1 MGGDGVEHWE
11 YLKPDGLRF
20 VWDDTLFRPGTDS
33 FLLSSLPKLSAG
45 LRVCDLG
52 CGTGLL
58 GLLLLQRQS
67 ELTITGI
74 DIQPAAVALAERAAA
89 ENRLTDRL
97 TFQCIDLRQVR
108 QHFST
113 GSFDLVV
120 CNPPYYPP
128 ACGKVS
134 ADNARRTARSETEAS
149 LADICAAA
157 SYLLRWGGKFCLVHK
172 PERLTDT
179 ACALREAGMETA
191 DVARL
196 YLAGGF
202 GSAMRPESAARI
214 GLIPEEL
221 SDRVTVLGN
230 AAGSGALRY
239 ATEEGAAE
247 SALGIIRR
255 TRYIELSAHA
265 GFTDAYVE
273 RMLFPE
279 RE

>member
-97 TFQCIDLRQVR
+97 TFRCIDLRQVR

-120 CNPPYYPP
+120 ATRPIIRLP
-128 ACGKVS
+128 AEKS
-134 ADNARRTARSETEAS
+134 LRTTPARTARSETEAN

-179 ACALREAGMETA
+179 ALRS
-191 DVARL
+191 
-196 YLAGGF
+196 AGG
-202 GSAMRPESAARI
+202 GHGTQAAALRPESTGHSPFPLFDR
-214 GLIPEEL
+214 GLPG
-221 SDRVTVLGN
+221 R
-230 AAGSGALRY
+230 
-239 ATEEGAAE
+239 
-247 SALGIIRR
+247 
-255 TRYIELSAHA
+255 
-265 GFTDAYVE
+265 
-273 RMLFPE
+273 
-279 RE
+279 

>member
-1 MGGDGVEHWE
+1 MEHWE

-89 ENRLTDRL
+89 ENRLTERL
-97 TFQCIDLRQVR
+97 TFRCIDLRQVR

-128 ACGKVS
+128 ASGKVS
-134 ADNARRTARSETEAS
+134 GDSARRTARSETEAS

-157 SYLLRWGGKFCLVHK
+157 SYLLRWPDYDKKLDEFLAPWEAENGFASTCWHDIL
-172 PERLTDT
+172 
-179 ACALREAGMETA
+179 LREAGMEPKRLRFVQNRPDTA
-191 DVARL
+191 PSLFLIEGCR
-196 YLAGGF
+196 GGKP
-202 GSAMRPESAARI
+202 GVDIQPPLLLQTDTGAPT
-214 GLIPEEL
+214 GEL
-221 SDRVTVLGN
+221 NVIYFRDQEV
-230 AAGSGALRY
+230 
-239 ATEEGAAE
+239 
-247 SALGIIRR
+247 
-255 TRYIELSAHA
+255 
-265 GFTDAYVE
+265 
-273 RMLFPE
+273 
-279 RE
+279 

>member
-1 MGGDGVEHWE
+1 MEHWE

-97 TFQCIDLRQVR
+97 TFRCIDLRQVR

-128 ACGKVS
+128 ASGKVS
-134 ADNARRTARSETEAS
+134 GDSARRTARSETEAN

-157 SYLLRWGGKFCLVHK
+157 VGRKILSG
-172 PERLTDT
+172 PQ
-179 ACALREAGMETA
+179 AGTA
-191 DVARL
+191 DGHSLRS
-196 YLAGGF
+196 AGG
-202 GSAMRPESAARI
+202 GHGTQAAALRPESTGHGPFPLFDR
-214 GLIPEEL
+214 GLPG
-221 SDRVTVLGN
+221 R
-230 AAGSGALRY
+230 
-239 ATEEGAAE
+239 
-247 SALGIIRR
+247 
-255 TRYIELSAHA
+255 
-265 GFTDAYVE
+265 
-273 RMLFPE
+273 
-279 RE
+279 

>member
-97 TFQCIDLRQVR
+97 TFRCIDLRQVR

-128 ACGKVS
+128 ASGKVS
-134 ADNARRTARSETEAS
+134 ADNARRTARSNGGAR
-149 LADICAAA
+149 
-157 SYLLRWGGKFCLVHK
+157 SYEVGDLPC
-172 PERLTDT
+172 
-179 ACALREAGMETA
+179 
-191 DVARL
+191 
-196 YLAGGF
+196 
-202 GSAMRPESAARI
+202 S
-214 GLIPEEL
+214 
-221 SDRVTVLGN
+221 N
-230 AAGSGALRY
+230 
-239 ATEEGAAE
+239 
-247 SALGIIRR
+247 
-255 TRYIELSAHA
+255 
-265 GFTDAYVE
+265 
-273 RMLFPE
+273 
-279 RE
+279 

>member
-1 MGGDGVEHWE
+1 MEHWE

-97 TFQCIDLRQVR
+97 TFRCIDLRQVR

-128 ACGKVS
+128 ASGKVS
-134 ADNARRTARSETEAS
+134 ADNAPPHCPLRNGGESLRRRVLSAAVGRQILSGPQAGTTDGHSLRSAGGGHGTQ
-149 LADICAAA
+149 AAA
-157 SYLLRWGGKFCLVHK
+157 L
-172 PERLTDT
+172 
-179 ACALREAGMETA
+179 
-191 DVARL
+191 
-196 YLAGGF
+196 
-202 GSAMRPESAARI
+202 RPESTGHSPFPLFDR
-214 GLIPEEL
+214 GLPG
-221 SDRVTVLGN
+221 R
-230 AAGSGALRY
+230 
-239 ATEEGAAE
+239 
-247 SALGIIRR
+247 
-255 TRYIELSAHA
+255 
-265 GFTDAYVE
+265 
-273 RMLFPE
+273 
-279 RE
+279 